1 MTVMFSV
8 FILTEEINMWTLSRS
23 LEYEGLPAINPK
35 VNSVIGTGIANRNY
49 FWPFRDYLLNPSI
62 LKIENV
68 RDLLFLSL

>member
-1 MTVMFSV
+1 MTVMFSF
-8 FILTEEINMWTLSRS
+8 FILTEEINIWILSRS

-35 VNSVIGTGIANRNY
+35 VNSVIGIANRNY

-68 RDLLFLSL
+68 RELFLLSL